1 MQSLDRFLQMVR
13 TKTASLMS
21 ELRRDVEAESRKLD
35 AFEAELRIREQ
46 DTSRLG
52 GAIAAATF
60 KRIYGSIRK
69 IVLEADVGLVNMAWK
84 RKQDETA
91 SIRRYQELKNEKIG
105 RVEDLFSE
113 VSGE

>member
-52 GAIAAATF
+52 GSDCSRDI
-60 KRIYGSIRK
+60 
-69 IVLEADVGLVNMAWK
+69 
-84 RKQDETA
+84 
-91 SIRRYQELKNEKIG
+91 
-105 RVEDLFSE
+105 
-113 VSGE
+113 

>member
-21 ELRRDVEAESRKLD
+21 ELRRDEAESRKLD

-69 IVLEADVGLVNMAWK
+69 SYL
-84 RKQDETA
+84 
-91 SIRRYQELKNEKIG
+91 RRTL
-105 RVEDLFSE
+105 DL
-113 VSGE
+113 